1 MSRVAKDRAGCKW
14 MDETRCHEPL
24 QRQIPSTSITQHLV
38 STFSLL
44 AVQQSVMTQFTESYE
59 SQPKATQTR
68 GTLDSILGFWCGANK
83 FEHLTHSLRT
93 ILCSLW
99 VAQIVRISIIHV
111 QHKDSSL
118 VITLSCAVVKD
129 CFSHLAGFN
138 PILLIVAGL
147 LDLSFHQTQL
157 QVPAIFGIPWHSM

>member
-1 MSRVAKDRAGCKW
+1 

-68 GTLDSILGFWCGANK
+68 
-83 FEHLTHSLRT
+83 
-93 ILCSLW
+93 
-99 VAQIVRISIIHV
+99 V
-111 QHKDSSL
+111 
-118 VITLSCAVVKD
+118 
-129 CFSHLAGFN
+129 AGFN
-138 PILLIVAGL
+138 PILLIVCWFA
-147 LDLSFHQTQL
+147 
-157 QVPAIFGIPWHSM
+157 

>member
-1 MSRVAKDRAGCKW
+1 

-118 VITLSCAVVKD
+118 VITLSCAREGLFQPSCWLQSNFAD
-129 CFSHLAGFN
+129 CLLVCLISPSTRLNCKFQRFLGSHGTVCDAR
-138 PILLIVAGL
+138 
-147 LDLSFHQTQL
+147 S
-157 QVPAIFGIPWHSM
+157 

>member
-138 PILLIVAGL
+138 PILLIVCWFA
-147 LDLSFHQTQL
+147 
-157 QVPAIFGIPWHSM
+157 